1 MPREARVCDMH
12 RAGTRTGLD
21 SVVFGSR
28 IEKHLLRSDS
38 ELEIPIGSAAYK
50 ACPGL
55 LAVQPPVR
63 MSFAEQGAPSMP
75 RGARRDLRERID
87 LIVVATGK
95 RQ

>member
-1 MPREARVCDMH
+1 MPREARVRDMH

-50 ACPGL
+50 SCPGL
-55 LAVQPPVR
+55 LAVQPPSPDV
-63 MSFAEQGAPSMP
+63 
-75 RGARRDLRERID
+75 LR
-87 LIVVATGK
+87 
-95 RQ
+95 